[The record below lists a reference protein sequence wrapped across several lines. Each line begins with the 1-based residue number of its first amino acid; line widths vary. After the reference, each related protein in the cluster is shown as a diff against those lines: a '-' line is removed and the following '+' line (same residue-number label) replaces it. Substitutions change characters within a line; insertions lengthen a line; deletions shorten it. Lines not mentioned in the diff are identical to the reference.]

1 MAIVWVSIFWL
12 AGIFVGRQIPLET
25 VHWLVL
31 ISIFALAV
39 IVLRKHPAH
48 RNLFILLIVFPTAG
62 LRAQQSI
69 KELDQGD
76 LGFYNDL
83 AAQARITGTLVA
95 DPDYRERH
103 TVLRVRAERLIIP
116 TLEIARPIK
125 GDVLVHANP
134 NEAWA
139 YGDWVRV
146 KGTLETPPQIDNFSY
161 QQYLARK
168 GVYSWVPQ
176 ASVLKLG
183 EGRGNP
189 ALRRIYTLRGSL
201 HTTVGKLFPEPEASL
216 VSGILLGIES
226 DIPPRLYED
235 FNRTGTTHIIAI
247 SGFNIT
253 LIANLIIA
261 LSRRFF
267 GARRG
272 LWVAGLGIGLY
283 TLLVG
288 ADAAVLRAAVM
299 GGLALLARYWG
310 RESHALASL
319 GASSMMMTLI
329 TPTVLWDIG
338 FQLSFAATLGLI
350 LYANPF
356 HDWTVNGL
364 SRWLS
369 KQHAQQYGGLIA
381 ELFLYTFA
389 AQITT
394 WPLTMYYFRR
404 FSLIAFAANPI
415 ILPLQPALM
424 ILSGAATILGSLW
437 FPLGQAFALAA
448 WPFPALTIRIVSFIS
463 SFATGGFGL
472 SAISAKLLIGY
483 YTALLSISI
492 FSTRPQWLDR
502 PIHILQS
509 LGTGIRKRAV
519 WGLGLA
525 ALSICFVWQSAAHS
539 ADGLLHMHILD
550 VGMGDAILIQSPS
563 GEHILINGGPSPS
576 TLMNHL
582 GRELP
587 LIKRQLTAVILAGI
601 RTNQSAGLVGLAN
614 HIQIATAFISPAH
627 GSYSYRRVKEEL
639 TDGDLGVHEVQIGQ
653 RIEMGGGAQLEFLS
667 CGPSGVT
674 MLVTYGHARLLI
686 PVGLSSEELDSLIF
700 NQGVRDTAVLI
711 LSDGG
716 HPSVNPRRWLEITNP
731 QLVILSVSSTAG
743 ADRPSQEVLA
753 YLANRVI
760 LRTDKHGSIS
770 LHTDGQ
776 KLWAETERLV
786 TR

>member
-1 MAIVWVSIFWL
+1 
-12 AGIFVGRQIPLET
+12 
-25 VHWLVL
+25 
-31 ISIFALAV
+31 
-39 IVLRKHPAH
+39 
-48 RNLFILLIVFPTAG
+48 
-62 LRAQQSI
+62 
-69 KELDQGD
+69 
-76 LGFYNDL
+76 
-83 AAQARITGTLVA
+83 
-95 DPDYRERH
+95 
-103 TVLRVRAERLIIP
+103 
-116 TLEIARPIK
+116 
-125 GDVLVHANP
+125 
-134 NEAWA
+134 
-139 YGDWVRV
+139 
-146 KGTLETPPQIDNFSY
+146 
-161 QQYLARK
+161 
-168 GVYSWVPQ
+168 VPQ